1 MIMRTANKFLSVI
14 RVHSYCLDPRNTS
27 NLQLRW
33 KFRVLGGV
41 VSIPVGKLMVNSLGL
56 ERWKAGE
63 VNTGL
68 RISGRKISLK
78 KEGLTPVC
86 GLMRY
91 AEVVGL
97 YEGSLLSQVNYL
109 GYITRTPP
117 ALSVCCWHNTIPRIE
132 GTQEDFSSW
141 HNSQALRE
149 KEKKKSAKICF
160 LPNVLEYSQA
170 HP

>member
-1 MIMRTANKFLSVI
+1 M
-14 RVHSYCLDPRNTS
+14 
-27 NLQLRW
+27 
-33 KFRVLGGV
+33 
-41 VSIPVGKLMVNSLGL
+41 SIPVGKLMVNSLGL
-56 ERWKAGE
+56 ERGKAE

-68 RISGRKISLK
+68 RLSGRKISLK
-78 KEGLTPVC
+78 KEGLMPVC

-117 ALSVCCWHNTIPRIE
+117 ALSVCCRHNTIPRIE
-132 GTQEDFSSW
+132 GTQEGFSSW

-160 LPNVLEYSQA
+160 LPNVLEYGQA